1 MLKVYLAGP
10 IAGKSWEEAT
20 GWRNWFGSKFDNI
33 EFLSPLRGKEYLEKE
48 TSIQGSYEGKVLS
61 SARGLTTR
69 DRWDCVRA
77 DVVIVNFLGA
87 EKVSIG
93 TVMEIAWA
101 DLGRKPII
109 LIMSEDSIHNH
120 PMIRESVGY
129 VVSSLDEAAY
139 VLEHLAA

>member
-20 GWRNWFGSKFDNI
+20 GWRNWFIEKFDNI

-48 TSIQGSYEGKVLS
+48 SSIQGSYETMVLS
-61 SARGLTTR
+61 SSRGLTTR
-69 DRWDCVRA
+69 DRWDCTRA
-77 DVVIVNFLGA
+77 DVVIINFLGA
-87 EKVSIG
+87 DKVSIG

-101 DLGRKPII
+101 DLKRKPII
-109 LIMSEDSIHNH
+109 LIMDRDNIHNH

-129 VVSSLDEAAY
+129 VVGSLEEASY
-139 VLEHLAA
+139 VLEHLAW